1 MGKGAVS
8 GREVGKGGN
17 GVGGGEWRG
26 GRSKG
31 GRRPGRGRG
40 WGPAL
45 AVMGA
50 TTFLGRCGGERAAAA
65 RLAGD
70 EDRGVRDVLAAR
82 LAGRE
87 QSGAGRGH
95 ARWWTPSLCSYGIV
109 EISSTITS
117 K

>member
-1 MGKGAVS
+1 
-8 GREVGKGGN
+8 
-17 GVGGGEWRG
+17 
-26 GRSKG
+26 
-31 GRRPGRGRG
+31 
-40 WGPAL
+40 
-45 AVMGA
+45 MGA

-70 EDRGVRDVLAAR
+70 EDRGVHDVLAAR

-109 EISSTITS
+109 EIMVL
-117 K
+117 